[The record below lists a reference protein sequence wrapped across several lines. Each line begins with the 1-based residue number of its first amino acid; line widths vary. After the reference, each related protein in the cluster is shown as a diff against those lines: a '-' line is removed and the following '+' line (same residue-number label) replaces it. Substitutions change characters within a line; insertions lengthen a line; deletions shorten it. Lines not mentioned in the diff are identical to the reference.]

1 VSAERGPWPL
11 TPSCDASCASSFGV
25 GDHWCQ
31 PKPGDEPAL
40 TRHSDGTLSVVWP
53 DPPRPS
59 YMVSH
64 EVIQRL
70 VDDNNKRVVLWRQL
84 GYALGVRL

>member
-1 VSAERGPWPL
+1 
-11 TPSCDASCASSFGV
+11 
-25 GDHWCQ
+25 
-31 PKPGDEPAL
+31 
-40 TRHSDGTLSVVWP
+40 
-53 DPPRPS
+53 
-59 YMVSH
+59 MVSH